1 MGVED
6 NTFQITDL
14 NDNTSFFEW
23 ATKTNSEIIQK
34 LNLLRVYDGISG
46 DGINVVVGVTSDGVG
61 SDNTGVSSGDL
72 FVELSGNV
80 SKGMTFND
88 VTINGLLNYDFTK
101 SFTGVN
107 TVSSSVT
114 GASADYVNGQ
124 VVRFVVEGDYR
135 GLTLA
140 KADSPSGA
148 EVFGIVNGET
158 GDNTIS
164 VATHGIVNIPSGGL
178 EPGCVHFL
186 DPSTAGGLTKTE
198 PNVLGQVSK
207 PILIATSET
216 QGVLYNFRGQLLQ
229 GTGGTGAAQGDNN
242 SFFLTGMASGF
253 VRGKAISFNDGQFEI
268 TNGNNSNSMNN
279 CVGIITEDSTTGLA
293 SGVIKVVTNGF
304 VVNSPVTTGSGPL
317 FVNTD
322 GTLQFT
328 NPGGGSKIVGINVL
342 VGSDFAVVVHPKHD
356 VGSFNPLTGESSGNP
371 IQFSTLVP
379 PTLFGATSNTG
390 GVSYVNDNE
399 LINGSYTIWQRG
411 IGVGSAH
418 TGTGSTYFADRW
430 VRLNGVTQGS
440 GTFSILRKDF
450 SPTQVEVEGNPLY
463 YTRLN
468 HSITGYTGG
477 DFLHVENRVEGSD
490 AFRGENMTLSF
501 YARAGTSGAT
511 CTAFVKQVYNETEET
526 LTNLGTF
533 SLGTDFTK
541 YITSFS
547 MPAMTQIPNF
557 NGADYVGVGF
567 DILRVPGQL
576 DLAQVKLERGLASTP
591 VRPKTIE
598 AEYEDCA
605 RYYQR
610 SYAPDVATATNT
622 TLSGV
627 PDSTSLNFTVIS
639 PDSDFYYRFPVRMRS
654 EPTVTLFS
662 PSDGFTADAFN
673 RTANANL
680 QRTSGSRGLGGVTR
694 VAQAGA
700 RTIRTGQKTKDGLLI
715 EPLAGFVNFDNVS
728 VHYVADAD
736 LNNDVS

>member
-6 NTFQITDL
+6 NTFQIEDL

-23 ATKTNSEIIQK
+23 ATKTNSEIIAK
-34 LNLLRVYDGISG
+34 HNLLRVYDGISG
-46 DGINVVVGVTSDGVG
+46 DGINVIVGVTSDGVG
-61 SDNTGVSSGDL
+61 SDNTGISSGDI

-80 SKGMTFND
+80 NKGMTFND
-88 VTINGLLNYDFTK
+88 VTINGLLSYDFAK

-107 TVSSSVT
+107 TVSASVT
-114 GASADYVNGQ
+114 GATADYVAGQ
-124 VVRFVVEGDYR
+124 VVRFVVDGGYR

-148 EVFGIVNGET
+148 EVLGIVNGET
-158 GDNTIS
+158 GENSIS
-164 VATHGIVNIPSGGL
+164 VATHGIVNIPTGGL

-186 DPSTAGGLTKTE
+186 DSSTAGGLTANE

-207 PILIATSET
+207 PVLVATSET
-216 QGVLYNFRGQLLQ
+216 QGVVYNFRGQLLQ
-229 GTGGTGAAQGDNN
+229 GTGGTGSSQADNN
-242 SFFLTGMASGF
+242 AFFLTGMSSEF
-253 VRGKAISFNDGQFEI
+253 TRGKAISFNNGQFEP
-268 TNGNNSNSMNN
+268 TNGNNSNSMNS
-279 CVGIITEDSTTGLA
+279 VAGVITEDSTTGLA

-304 VVNSPVTTGSGPL
+304 VVNSPVTNGSGPL

-328 NPGGGSKIVGINVL
+328 NPGSGSKIVGINVL
-342 VGSDFAVVVHPKHD
+342 IGSDFALVVHPYHD
-356 VGSFNPLTGESSGNP
+356 AGSFNPLTGESTGNP
-371 IQFSTLVP
+371 IQFSTLAP

-399 LINGSYTIWQRG
+399 LINGSYTVWQRG

-418 TGTGSTYFADRW
+418 TGTGSTYFADKW
-430 VRLNGVTQGS
+430 VRLNGLTHGS
-440 GTFSILRKDF
+440 GSFSILRKDF

-468 HSITGYTGG
+468 HSISGYTGD
-477 DFLHVENRVEGSD
+477 DFLQVENRVEGSD

-511 CTAFVKQVYNETEET
+511 CTAFVKQVYNESDET
-526 LTNLGTF
+526 LTSLGTF

-541 YITSFS
+541 YITTFS
-547 MPAMTQIPNF
+547 MPAMTQVPNF
-557 NGADYVGVGF
+557 NGDDYVGVGI

-598 AEYEDCA
+598 AEYDDCA

-610 SYAPDVATATNT
+610 SYGPDIASSSNT
-622 TLSGV
+622 TINGV

-639 PDSDFYYRFPVRMRS
+639 PDSDFYHRFPVRMRE
-654 EPTVTLFS
+654 EPTITLFS
-662 PSDGFTADAFN
+662 PIDGTTADAFN
-673 RTANANL
+673 RTANVNL
-680 QRTSGSRGLGGVTR
+680 AKTSGSKGSGGNTR
-694 VAQAGA
+694 VAPAGDT
-700 RTIRTGQKTKDGLLI
+700 TIRVGQKTKDGILV
-715 EPLAGFVNFDNVS
+715 EPLTGFVNFDNIS